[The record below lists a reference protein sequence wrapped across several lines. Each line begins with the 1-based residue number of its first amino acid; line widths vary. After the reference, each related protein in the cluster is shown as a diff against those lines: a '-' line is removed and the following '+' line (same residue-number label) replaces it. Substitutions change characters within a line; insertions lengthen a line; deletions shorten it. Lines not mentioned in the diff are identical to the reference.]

1 MVALVL
7 KPQRDGKDK
16 FYPPS
21 TKSPDNVSLM
31 VHFLI
36 DINVSNLH
44 DCQHNREELSRL
56 KEHLLTYES
65 TLRSVMP
72 RPALLLPLPSHRSE
86 PDLMSPRPTSCLTPP

>member
-7 KPQRDGKDK
+7 KPQRDGKEK

-36 DINVSNLH
+36 DINVTGLH
-44 DCQHNREELSRL
+44 DCPHNTEELARL
-56 KEHLLTYES
+56 KEHLLTYGS
-65 TLRSVMP
+65 TL
-72 RPALLLPLPSHRSE
+72 
-86 PDLMSPRPTSCLTPP
+86 